1 MATRQGAVA
10 SRSRCGRQ
18 QPIASVPNGR
28 VVRGMFQARQV
39 WQPHPA
45 KRVPGAVEFQC
56 GANAAETV
64 GENLPIEAVDD
75 ADAILQ
81 VYEPFLDKGCGLL
94 PTDSAIPFCRAY
106 AKTATLD
113 VRSSDCTGFQDAQQ
127 KDVGDED
134 DAVKDNRVA
143 GAMNR
148 LR

>member
-1 MATRQGAVA
+1 
-10 SRSRCGRQ
+10 
-18 QPIASVPNGR
+18 
-28 VVRGMFQARQV
+28 MFQARQV

-64 GENLPIEAVDD
+64 GENLPIEAVSD

-134 DAVKDNRVA
+134 DAVKDSRVA
-143 GAMNR
+143 GGHESAAVTDGVVPLGKNNAKDDGNAAR
-148 LR
+148 GCCKSK